1 MSVSSLC
8 IRGPCCQSKCQF
20 HPPVSRVHTVNL
32 KLWLLMCT
40 LVTWMRSYFLDSKPL
55 STTCLFSYHN
65 FATCNAGDPGLIPG
79 SGRSPGEGT
88 GYILQY
94 SWASLVVQLVKN
106 LPAMQEESACSAGK
120 LGSIPGLGRSLE
132 KGKATHS
139 IFWLEISMDCILH
152 GVPKVRH
159 D

>member
-1 MSVSSLC
+1 MSAYWNLSDFCPWLNRVWDCWDEDHKVSVSSLC

-79 SGRSPGEGT
+79 SGRSAGEG
-88 GYILQY
+88 ISCPLQY
-94 SWASLVVQLVKN
+94 SWASLVAQETWVGKIPWRR
-106 LPAMQEESACSAGK
+106 LP
-120 LGSIPGLGRSLE
+120 IPV
-132 KGKATHS
+132 
-139 IFWLEISMDCILH
+139 FWPGEFRELYS
-152 GVPKVRH
+152 
-159 D
+159 